1 MTRLE
6 FHKYFKIALDKN
18 AQGTAYGGSPSF
30 LPEEIDY
37 WLDTAYYQIISNK
50 FTGNNPLKQP
60 FEQSVKR
67 ISDLQNL
74 IRTDKAVSA
83 FKETGTNA
91 CYMENLFNG
100 TRMFFVDA
108 TLNFN
113 CTKANIK
120 LLDHATAQKFK
131 QTSSNI
137 PWIEDPVGVIE
148 DNKLYVLFDPIAMSS
163 DAYTIDITYVKTPTM
178 IEDLPEVGMQEVP
191 DHVQFEIIDR
201 AVLLALDD
209 IESKRT
215 QIKSQL
221 NQLSE

>member
-18 AQGTAYGGSPSF
+18 AQGVAYGGSPSF

-37 WLDTAYYQIISNK
+37 WLDTAYYQLINNK

-74 IRTDKAVSA
+74 IRTDKAIVA
-83 FKETGTNA
+83 TRETGTNS
-91 CYMENLFNG
+91 CYVENLFNG

-108 TLNFN
+108 VLNFN
-113 CTKANIK
+113 SSKANIK
-120 LLDHATAQKFK
+120 LLDHATAQMFK
-131 QTSSNI
+131 MTSSNT
-137 PWIEDPVGVIE
+137 PWIEDPIGVIE
-148 DNKLYVLFDPIAMSS
+148 NNKLYVYFDPIQMQATT
-163 DAYTIDITYVKTPTM
+163 YTIDITYGKSLTM
-178 IEDLPEVGMQEVP
+178 MKNLPQVGLQEVP
-191 DHVQFEIIDR
+191 DNVQFEIIDR

-209 IESKRT
+209 IESKRI
-215 QIKSQL
+215 QSKAQL

>member
-1 MTRLE
+1 MTRPE

-18 AQGTAYGGSPSF
+18 AQGVAYGGSPSF

-37 WLDTAYYQIISNK
+37 WLDTAYYQLINNK

-74 IRTDKAVSA
+74 IRTDKAIVA
-83 FKETGTNA
+83 TKETGTNS
-91 CYMENLFNG
+91 CYVENLFNG

-108 TLNFN
+108 ILNYSGGR
-113 CTKANIK
+113 ANVK
-120 LLDHATAQKFK
+120 LMDHLTAQKFK
-131 QTSSNI
+131 VTSNNT
-137 PWIEDPVGVIE
+137 PWIEDPIGTIE
-148 DNKLYVLFDPIAMSS
+148 DNKLYVLYDPIAMSS
-163 DAYTIDITYVKTPTM
+163 DTYSIDLTYVKTPTK
-178 IEDLPEVGMQEVP
+178 IEDLPQVGLSEVP
-191 DHVQFEIIDR
+191 EHVQYEIIDR

-215 QIKSQL
+215 QIKAQL